1 MSNSSKSRERV
12 LYTLPS
18 AVVKNIDTYAR
29 KIRNGNKSGF
39 VADAI
44 NVYIKLL
51 QKKVETNRLRD
62 SYALAAE
69 ENRKMAQDWQV
80 ADAELD
86 KALDEIENER

>member
-1 MSNSSKSRERV
+1 MNDSSTHRRRT

-29 KIRNGNKSGF
+29 KIRQGNKSGF

-44 NVYIKLL
+44 EAYIKLL

-62 SYALAAE
+62 SYALAAQD
-69 ENRKMAQDWQV
+69 NLKTAQEWQV

-86 KALDEIENER
+86 KALDEIENEK